1 MFVRYTE
8 TARRSIFF
16 ARFEAKKLVS
26 LFIEP
31 EHLLLGVL
39 HEDRTVVDRL
49 SFDEIYAAIARTFPS
64 GESISTKT
72 DFPLSPA
79 AKRVLSAAAE
89 EADELNHRYIGTGH
103 LVLGLL
109 RDENS
114 LASKVLRQN
123 GLDAKLLRQKIT
135 ESAPEKGHDRAAM
148 MSLMFICPGGSAC
161 WSSD

>member
-1 MFVRYTE
+1 VFERYTE

-16 ARFEAKKLVS
+16 ARFEANKLVS

-64 GESISTKT
+64 GESISTNT
-72 DFPLSPA
+72 DFPL
-79 AKRVLSAAAE
+79 
-89 EADELNHRYIGTGH
+89 T
-103 LVLGLL
+103 
-109 RDENS
+109 
-114 LASKVLRQN
+114 
-123 GLDAKLLRQKIT
+123 
-135 ESAPEKGHDRAAM
+135 
-148 MSLMFICPGGSAC
+148 C